1 MIRDNIEI
9 DSRVEDAF
17 AYLEQLERHGE
28 WQAEI
33 VSTTVVTE
41 GPVRVGTRVREVRRI
56 GGRERHSSYEITEH
70 APPYRHSFRGTGGLI
85 RPAGTVTVDPIG
97 AASRTRVS
105 IEFNLIGRGVG
116 RLLAPLAR
124 RAARKSVIDSQR
136 RFKAKLE
143 RGKPHA
149 GQSGQEP
156 AHATRG

>member
-1 MIRDNIEI
+1 MIRDSIEI
-9 DSRVEDAF
+9 DCRVEDAF

-41 GPVRVGTRVREVRRI
+41 GPVRGGTRVREIRRI
-56 GGRERHSSYEITEH
+56 GGRERDSSYEITEH
-70 APPYRHSFRGTGGLI
+70 DPPHKHSFRGITGLI
-85 RPAGTVTVDPIG
+85 TPVGAVTLEPVG
-97 AASRTRVS
+97 RSRTRVS

-136 RFKAKLE
+136 RFKAELE
-143 RGKPHA
+143 RGEPHA